1 MQDIENI
8 QGTVVS
14 IVRDS
19 QGLRATV
26 DVDTSVVCPRC
37 ASGKGCGAGIFSSTG
52 KTRRIEAIL
61 SSSASSA
68 NVAEGDNVHLTLE
81 SRSLLRAA
89 WIVYGWPLLG
99 AATGALL
106 ANINAL
112 GDAMA
117 AGAALAGLA
126 LGVTLARANLGRKAC
141 LSQFVPIASHQP
153 GASGS

>member
-61 SSSASSA
+61 SDSA
-68 NVAEGDNVHLTLE
+68 NIAEGDSVHLTLE